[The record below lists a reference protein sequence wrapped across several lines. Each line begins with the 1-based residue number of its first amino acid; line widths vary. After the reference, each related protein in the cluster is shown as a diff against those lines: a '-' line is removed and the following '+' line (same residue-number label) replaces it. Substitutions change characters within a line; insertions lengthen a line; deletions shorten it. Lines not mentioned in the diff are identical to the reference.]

1 MYNDF
6 GHKPIKSFCLL
17 LKGTLPVFTTA
28 MRGTLLMQFQ
38 QLFPIKGEIRH
49 AKNCSKPVVVEWQWQ
64 PFRVNKIVMDDYT
77 ANVYRNVYTDSMNY
91 LNIGSGIQIH
101 VSKIVLHC

>member
-1 MYNDF
+1 MYVEIAQCLTCTNDF

-64 PFRVNKIVMDDYT
+64 PFRLNKVVMDDYT
-77 ANVYRNVYTDSMNY
+77 ANVYRNVR
-91 LNIGSGIQIH
+91 
-101 VSKIVLHC
+101 VLYEYF